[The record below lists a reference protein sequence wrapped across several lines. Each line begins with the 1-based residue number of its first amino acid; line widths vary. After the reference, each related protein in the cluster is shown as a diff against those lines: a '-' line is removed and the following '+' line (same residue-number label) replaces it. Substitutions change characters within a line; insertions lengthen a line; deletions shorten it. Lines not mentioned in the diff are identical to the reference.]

1 MTIKRVELEALFCMH
16 SWHGSIATYL
26 VEYREDLDMEAQ
38 HFFVFF
44 FSWDSFAYLH
54 LLNFLS

>member
-38 HFFVFF
+38 HFLYSFF
-44 FSWDSFAYLH
+44 PGT
-54 LLNFLS
+54 LLLTYIY